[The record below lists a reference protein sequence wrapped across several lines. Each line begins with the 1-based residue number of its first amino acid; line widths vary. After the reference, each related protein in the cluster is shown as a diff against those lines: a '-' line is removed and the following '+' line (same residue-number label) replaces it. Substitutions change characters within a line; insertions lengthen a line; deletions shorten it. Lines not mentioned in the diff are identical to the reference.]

1 MWCSEETSDVRM
13 PPPPNQIEE
22 ERVQK
27 RRFKNP
33 LVNDVFGK
41 GLHRKLV
48 VTPIQNQVTSFPME

>member
-1 MWCSEETSDVRM
+1 MYLAHLFPS
-13 PPPPNQIEE
+13 PQIEE

-27 RRFKNP
+27 RRYKNA

-48 VTPIQNQVTSFPME
+48 VTPIQNIVSSSTLE